1 MKKKNKIVKIIA
13 ILVLIILVIGTG
25 LYIKRRNNYIY
36 ITQFSPTTS
45 RQMMGY
51 AIKTL
56 NGKIV
61 VIDGGLQEDAQQLEK
76 YITDN
81 GGEVDTWFITHPHID
96 HAGAFEIIS
105 QNTSIKIDKIYMSI
119 EDKDWYLTNEPSR
132 TIDIEEFF
140 KVINQEKI
148 A

>member
-1 MKKKNKIVKIIA
+1 MKKKNKIVKIVA
-13 ILVLIILVIGTG
+13 ILVLIIFVICTG

-61 VIDGGLQEDAQQLEK
+61 VIDGGLQEDAQ
-76 YITDN
+76 
-81 GGEVDTWFITHPHID
+81 H
-96 HAGAFEIIS
+96 
-105 QNTSIKIDKIYMSI
+105 
-119 EDKDWYLTNEPSR
+119 
-132 TIDIEEFF
+132 
-140 KVINQEKI
+140 
-148 A
+148 

>member
-51 AIKTL
+51 
-56 NGKIV
+56 
-61 VIDGGLQEDAQQLEK
+61 EK
-76 YITDN
+76 
-81 GGEVDTWFITHPHID
+81 
-96 HAGAFEIIS
+96 
-105 QNTSIKIDKIYMSI
+105 K
-119 EDKDWYLTNEPSR
+119 L
-132 TIDIEEFF
+132 
-140 KVINQEKI
+140 
-148 A
+148 

>member
-1 MKKKNKIVKIIA
+1 MKKKNKIVKIVA

-61 VIDGGLQEDAQQLEK
+61 VIRRCKA
-76 YITDN
+76 TR
-81 GGEVDTWFITHPHID
+81 
-96 HAGAFEIIS
+96 
-105 QNTSIKIDKIYMSI
+105 KIHY
-119 EDKDWYLTNEPSR
+119 R
-132 TIDIEEFF
+132 
-140 KVINQEKI
+140 
-148 A
+148 